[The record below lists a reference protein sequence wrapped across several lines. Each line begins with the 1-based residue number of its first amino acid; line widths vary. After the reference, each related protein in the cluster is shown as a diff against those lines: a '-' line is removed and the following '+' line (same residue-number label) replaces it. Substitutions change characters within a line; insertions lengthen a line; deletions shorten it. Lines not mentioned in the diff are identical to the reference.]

1 MNFYWSR
8 EEVIDRLSTKMTKA
22 FNDILKVSEREKI
35 FMRDA
40 AYVVAIDRVVLAM
53 DQRGWLFV
61 P

>member
-8 EEVIDRLSTKMTKA
+8 EEVIGRLNTKMTKA

-35 FMRDA
+35 YMREA
-40 AYVVAIDRVVLAM
+40 AYVVAIDRVVQAM